1 MRAKLEQGI
10 NPSGREKNR
19 RIQIQTLQNFS
30 GIDVCV
36 LDRFK
41 QADRD
46 AGRDHRS
53 RLHKI
58 AWLRGRSRPNQALS
72 VNLLSQ
78 NVKKALPTII
88 NNKLGGKMDF
98 QVKLFNWQDQ
108 GNHLIILARG
118 VIDSE
123 AFRLL
128 FEEIEAATRDLSE
141 CKVLIDLSDSACRIE
156 CAEIQGLVARLSLNG
171 WPLNNKV
178 AFVSASD
185 IADYHRLFFL
195 RTELAAHH
203 LAVGVFRN
211 SKVAIDWL
219 AGIM

>member
-1 MRAKLEQGI
+1 
-10 NPSGREKNR
+10 
-19 RIQIQTLQNFS
+19 
-30 GIDVCV
+30 
-36 LDRFK
+36 
-41 QADRD
+41 
-46 AGRDHRS
+46 
-53 RLHKI
+53 
-58 AWLRGRSRPNQALS
+58 
-72 VNLLSQ
+72 
-78 NVKKALPTII
+78 
-88 NNKLGGKMDF
+88 MDF

>member
-1 MRAKLEQGI
+1 
-10 NPSGREKNR
+10 
-19 RIQIQTLQNFS
+19 
-30 GIDVCV
+30 
-36 LDRFK
+36 
-41 QADRD
+41 
-46 AGRDHRS
+46 
-53 RLHKI
+53 
-58 AWLRGRSRPNQALS
+58 
-72 VNLLSQ
+72 LSQ

-98 QVKLFNWQDQ
+98 QGKLFNWQDQ

-171 WPLNNKV
+171 WSLNNKV